1 MYYLLVVLK
10 SSAAKIDFVDFLQGE
25 VHFSTTDYIKFS
37 NLLIT
42 TPVALN
48 MSKIFNTVEAL
59 VNGHPLDA
67 KKVYVTGAGRLRG
80 NVKIRTDIV
89 WKLKVTWFCEGCSK

>member
-10 SSAAKIDFVDFLQGE
+10 SSAGKIDFVDFLQGE
-25 VHFSTTDYIKFS
+25 VHFSRTNYMKFS

-59 VNGHPLDA
+59 VSGHPLDA

>member
-25 VHFSTTDYIKFS
+25 VQFSRTNYTKFS
-37 NLLIT
+37 NLLIL

-59 VNGHPLDA
+59 VSGHPLDA
-67 KKVYVTGAGRLRG
+67 KKVYVTGAGHLRE
-80 NVKIRTDIV
+80 NVKIKTDIA
-89 WKLKVTWFCEGCSK
+89 WKLKVTWFC

>member
-1 MYYLLVVLK
+1 M
-10 SSAAKIDFVDFLQGE
+10 
-25 VHFSTTDYIKFS
+25 KFS

-42 TPVALN
+42 TPVVLN

-59 VNGHPLDA
+59 ASGHPLDA

-80 NVKIRTDIV
+80 NVKIKTGIV
-89 WKLKVTWFCEGCSK
+89 WKLKVTWFCEGCCK

>member
-10 SSAAKIDFVDFLQGE
+10 SSAGKIDFVDFLQGE
-25 VHFSTTDYIKFS
+25 VHFSRTNYMKFS

-59 VNGHPLDA
+59 VSGHPRDA
-67 KKVYVTGAGRLRG
+67 KKVSVTGAGRLRG
-80 NVKIRTDIV
+80 NVKIQTDTV
-89 WKLKVTWFCEGCSK
+89 WKLKVTGFCEGCCK

>member
-1 MYYLLVVLK
+1 M
-10 SSAAKIDFVDFLQGE
+10 
-25 VHFSTTDYIKFS
+25 KFS

-80 NVKIRTDIV
+80 NVKIKTDNV
-89 WKLKVTWFCEGCSK
+89 RKLKVTWFCEGCCK

>member
-1 MYYLLVVLK
+1 M
-10 SSAAKIDFVDFLQGE
+10 
-25 VHFSTTDYIKFS
+25 KFS

-59 VNGHPLDA
+59 VSGHPLDA
-67 KKVYVTGAGRLRG
+67 KEVYVTGAGRLRG
-80 NVKIRTDIV
+80 NVKIKTDNV
-89 WKLKVTWFCEGCSK
+89 WKLKVTWFCEGCCK

>member
-10 SSAAKIDFVDFLQGE
+10 SSAGKIDFVYFLQGE
-25 VHFSTTDYIKFS
+25 VHFSRTNINYTKFR
-37 NLLIT
+37 NLLIA

-59 VNGHPLDA
+59 VSGHPRYA
-67 KKVYVTGAGRLRG
+67 KKVSITGAGRLRG
-80 NVKIRTDIV
+80 NDKIQTE
-89 WKLKVTWFCEGCSK
+89 L

>member
-59 VNGHPLDA
+59 VSGHPRDA
-67 KKVYVTGAGRLRG
+67 KKVSVTGAGRLRG
-80 NVKIRTDIV
+80 NVKIQTDTV
-89 WKLKVTWFCEGCSK
+89 WKLKVTGFCEGCCK

>member
-25 VHFSTTDYIKFS
+25 VHFSRTDYIKFS

-59 VNGHPLDA
+59 VSGHPPRDA
-67 KKVYVTGAGRLRG
+67 KKVSVTGACRLRG
-80 NVKIRTDIV
+80 NVKIQAE
-89 WKLKVTWFCEGCSK
+89 LYGS

>member
-25 VHFSTTDYIKFS
+25 VHFSRTNYIKFS
-37 NLLIT
+37 NLLIP

-59 VNGHPLDA
+59 VSGHPLDA
-67 KKVYVTGAGRLRG
+67 KKGVRNWSWPLARE
-80 NVKIRTDIV
+80 
-89 WKLKVTWFCEGCSK
+89 C